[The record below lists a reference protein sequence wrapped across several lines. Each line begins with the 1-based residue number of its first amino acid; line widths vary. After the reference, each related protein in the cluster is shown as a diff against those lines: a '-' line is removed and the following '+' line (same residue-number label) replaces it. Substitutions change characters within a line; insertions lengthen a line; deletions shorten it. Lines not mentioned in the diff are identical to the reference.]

1 MPFYSSFPDVEIPA
15 KDITSFFFEH
25 AQAKLDACIAKGTE
39 EPTLLIDGTDGSSLR
54 FSDIKLMAETIACAM
69 VERGFS
75 FRFDP
80 DSFQPENIAAV
91 FSPADIRLSAIH
103 HGILMS
109 GGVYSA
115 IDPRF
120 DAESVAQRLA
130 ELQPSVIFVSPTLLL
145 RVLTAI
151 RLAQLDIPD
160 SNVILI
166 RKSQLPYASVDTFAH
181 NPELVPESPVLS
193 ADQLANKVAL
203 IIHSSG
209 TTGKPKGIMITHRN
223 IVSIY
228 AGFDAYQ
235 AEIKMPN
242 KIRELLVDVAQYA
255 EYLDNV
261 LIIATYGQTECLL
274 ITAGTYGV
282 CHEPVSTGPLL
293 PNAVIKVI
301 DGEGNETTGY
311 GELCVSGP
319 QVMKGYLGRGK
330 GPRTDDGFFR
340 TGDYARI
347 ADDRSIF
354 LRGRMADIIHM
365 TNGPICPVDV
375 EDKLA
380 KHPSIQDAAVVG
392 FGPKDSQSAVAF
404 LILWPHAVT
413 EQLGDIEQWLH
424 EQMGVNVECRQVEHI
439 PKSPAGK
446 ILRHLLAY

>member
-242 KIRELLVDVAQYA
+242 KIRELLVDV
-255 EYLDNV
+255 
-261 LIIATYGQTECLL
+261 
-274 ITAGTYGV
+274 
-282 CHEPVSTGPLL
+282 STGPLL